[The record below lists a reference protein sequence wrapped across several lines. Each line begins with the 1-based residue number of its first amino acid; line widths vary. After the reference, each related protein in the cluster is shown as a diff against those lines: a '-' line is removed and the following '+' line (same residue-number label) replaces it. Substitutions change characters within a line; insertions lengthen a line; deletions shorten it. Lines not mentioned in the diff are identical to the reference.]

1 MKSGN
6 VFWGVILVVI
16 GLLFIFKNLGFIYFD
31 WCSIFNLWPLLL
43 VLFGIAILPIKNL
56 FKVLLSIIALFA
68 GVMIFSFSDSCY
80 NNFRITH
87 DNNRYYFNDDDDEDY
102 EIDEQVFTEPYNSDI
117 EYAELQFDAV
127 AGKFRIKN
135 VTNDLLYFNREG
147 SVGPYSFISKNLGNK
162 QSIQF
167 RLKNSHYRLRKW
179 KNEVD
184 IKLNE
189 NPIWDFDL
197 DIGAAKVDLDLS
209 KFKTRKIKIDGGA
222 SSVEIKLGDKHNK
235 TRLNIDSGVSS
246 ISIKVPEK
254 SGCEIFTSTV
264 LSSKNLYGFDK
275 YEKHTYRTPNF
286 SMSENKIYINIDA
299 AISSLNIRR
308 Y

>member
-1 MKSGN
+1 MKKGN

-16 GLLFIFKNLGFIYFD
+16 GLLFVFKNFGFIYFN
-31 WCSIFNLWPLLL
+31 WWSIFNLWPLLL
-43 VLFGIAILPIKNL
+43 VLFGIAILPIKNI
-56 FKVLLSIIALFA
+56 FKFLLSFIALIA
-68 GVMIFSFSDSCY
+68 GIIIFSFSDSCF
-80 NNFRITH
+80 NNFRITC
-87 DNNRYYFNDDDDEDY
+87 NNDRYYSNDDDKYIIE
-102 EIDEQVFTEPYNSDI
+102 EQVFTEPYNSNI

-135 VTNDLLYFNREG
+135 TTNDLLYFNKEG
-147 SVGPYSFISKNLGNK
+147 RIGPYSLISKNLGNK

-167 RLKNSHYRLRKW
+167 KLKNSHYRLRNL
-179 KNEVD
+179 KNDVN
-184 IKLNE
+184 IRLNE
-189 NPIWDFDL
+189 NPIWDFDI
-197 DIGAAKVDLDLS
+197 DVGAAKIDLDLS
-209 KFKTRKIKIDGGA
+209 KFKTRKINIDGGA
-222 SSVEIKLGDKHNK
+222 SSIEIKLGDKHNK
-235 TRLNIDSGVSS
+235 TKLNIDSGVSS
-246 ISIKVPEK
+246 IYIKVPES